1 MNRIELQ
8 AEIQQMLEK
17 APDNVLTEVLRYLQ
31 EINNLASEDLQR
43 TRNLNKIL
51 EEDRELLEKLAS

>member
-8 AEIQQMLEK
+8 AEIQQILEK